1 MIVENGTGLPNAD
14 SYVSV
19 EFADSYFSARGVSEW
34 TALTQAKKE
43 QALIRATDFIDS
55 IYQWYGK
62 KATSE
67 QALRFPR
74 VNLTDYEGMLVI
86 GIPTCLKQAVC
97 DASMLSANGTELFQ
111 TKNENGDVVS
121 ETITTLS
128 FTYSKSDKSEK
139 TTQTTL
145 YDSINTKLRGLFK
158 ETSANK
164 VVSSKVVRV

>member
-19 EFADSYFSARGVSEW
+19 EFADSYFSARGVSGWE
-34 TALTQAKKE
+34 TLTQTVKE
-43 QALIRATDFIDS
+43 QSLIRATDFIDN
-55 IYQWYGK
+55 IYQWHGK

-74 VNLTDYEGMLVI
+74 VNLVDYEGQTI
-86 GIPTCLKQAVC
+86 EGIPTCLKQAVC
-97 DASMLSANGTELFQ
+97 DASLLTSNGTELFQ

-128 FTYSKSDKSEK
+128 FTYSKSDKSEA
-139 TTQTTL
+139 TTSTTL

-158 ETSANK
+158 ESSANK
-164 VVSSKVVRV
+164 VVSGKVARV

>member
-14 SYVSV
+14 SYVSI
-19 EFADSYFSARGVSEW
+19 EFADSYFSARGVSGWESLS
-34 TALTQAKKE
+34 TEQKE
-43 QALIRATDFIDS
+43 QSLICATDFIDS

-74 VNLTDYEGMLVI
+74 VNLVDYEGQVI
-86 GIPTCLKQAVC
+86 EGIPTCLKQAVC
-97 DASMLSANGTELFQ
+97 DASMLKANGTELFQ

-128 FTYSKSDKSEK
+128 FNYSKSDKSEK

-158 ETSANK
+158 ESSANK
-164 VVSSKVVRV
+164 VVSGKVARV

>member
-1 MIVENGTGLPNAD
+1 MIVEDGTGLPNAD

-19 EFADSYFSARGVSEW
+19 EFADSYFSARGVSGWESLS
-34 TALTQAKKE
+34 TEQKE
-43 QALIRATDFIDS
+43 QSLICATDFIES

-74 VNLTDYEGMLVI
+74 VNLVDYEGQSI
-86 GIPTCLKQAVC
+86 EGIPTCLKQAVC
-97 DASMLSANGTELFQ
+97 DASMLKANGTELFQ

-158 ETSANK
+158 ESSANK
-164 VVSSKVVRV
+164 VVSGKVARV